1 MGKVINLMTKFLKM
15 AIVLGT
21 GWDVNLPLPLL
32 LEELTFWKDNIRFM
46 NGRPIGQRFSAA
58 RNIVYSDSSDLGV
71 AGGRGI
77 LKGAM
82 VSFATFYGCH

>member
-1 MGKVINLMTKFLKM
+1 MTKFLKM

-21 GWDVNLPLPLL
+21 GIR
-32 LEELTFWKDNIRFM
+32 FIYNIRFM

-71 AGGRGI
+71 AGGGE
-77 LKGAM
+77 
-82 VSFATFYGCH
+82 Y

>member
-1 MGKVINLMTKFLKM
+1 M

-21 GWDVNLPLPLL
+21 GIR
-32 LEELTFWKDNIRFM
+32 FIYNIRFM

-58 RNIVYSDSSDLGV
+58 RSIVYSDSSDLGV
-71 AGGRGI
+71 AGGRGM

-82 VSFATFYGCH
+82 VSFATFHGCH

>member
-1 MGKVINLMTKFLKM
+1 MGNVINLMTKFLKM
-15 AIVLGT
+15 AMVLGT
-21 GWDVNLPLPLL
+21 GIR
-32 LEELTFWKDNIRFM
+32 FIYKIRFM

-58 RNIVYSDSSDLGV
+58 RSIVYSDSSDLGV

-82 VSFATFYGCH
+82 VSFATFHGCH

>member
-1 MGKVINLMTKFLKM
+1 MGNVIKLMTKFLKM

-21 GWDVNLPLPLL
+21 GIR
-32 LEELTFWKDNIRFM
+32 FIYNIRFM

-58 RNIVYSDSSDLGV
+58 RSIVYSDSSDLGV
-71 AGGRGI
+71 AGGRGM

-82 VSFATFYGCH
+82 VSFATFHGCH